1 MYVFEQ
7 HGINGVKGILEY
19 PELRMTSEVVLTD
32 VDRENITLI
41 RQDICNII
49 EQDLCPPIVKNGLC
63 KNCSYFEFCYS
74 NEMEEDL

>member
-1 MYVFEQ
+1 MF
-7 HGINGVKGILEY
+7 GINGVKGILEY
-19 PELRMTSEVVLTD
+19 PELRKTSEVVLTD

-49 EQDLCPPIVKNGLC
+49 ELDLCPPIVKKGLC
-63 KNCSYFEFCYS
+63 KNSSYFAFCYS